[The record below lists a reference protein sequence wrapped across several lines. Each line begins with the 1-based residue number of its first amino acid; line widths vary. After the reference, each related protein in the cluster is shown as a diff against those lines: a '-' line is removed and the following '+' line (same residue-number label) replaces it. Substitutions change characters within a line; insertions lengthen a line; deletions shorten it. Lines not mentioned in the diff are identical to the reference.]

1 MKALLILG
9 CFFVASSLCA
19 QSNFQVDLVIPAK
32 KYLFVDGA
40 WQKGADCVE
49 AKISVAANTASKD
62 VILKAYFYSTDGKIL
77 HTEGKPSS
85 EGQTNGTTIKA
96 MPAMFERGK
105 KYSALFRI
113 PSSINTGAAKWKRAI
128 VVFGSGTDFSSKIY
142 PKDDLA
148 KFSFPEKTN
157 TSSQ

>member
-1 MKALLILG
+1 MKALLFLS
-9 CFFVASSLCA
+9 CLLVTSSLFA

-32 KYLFVDGA
+32 KYLYVDGA

-62 VILKAYFYSTDGKIL
+62 AVLKAYFFAADGKLL
-77 HTEGKPSS
+77 HTEGKPTSQ
-85 EGQTNGTTIKA
+85 GDGNGGTVRI
-96 MPAMFERGK
+96 PAQFEHGK
-105 KYSALFRI
+105 KYSVFFGI
-113 PSSINTGAAKWKRAI
+113 PSSINTGAGKWKRAI
-128 VVFGSGTDFSSKIY
+128 VVFGSGTDFANKIY

-148 KFSFPEKTN
+148 KFDFPEKTK